1 MTVEVPIWR
10 RWLGH
15 AAGMLL
21 PALAITA
28 MAVPTAAAQDGNPW
42 SDVQK
47 IGTLGDS
54 GIAASGRNVYVAYGS
69 DPVYVRRSTDE
80 GATFSEAI
88 LLSQDGVMHE
98 TDSLAA
104 EGSDVFAITFK
115 RTGWRRDWCCARD
128 VGDLV
133 LHRST
138 DSGASWLPAFPLTTS
153 GDAFRVSI
161 AVALPYVHVVWSDF
175 RGDRWAIYY
184 RRSTDSGATW
194 EPEQRLVAPGLEETN
209 RPQIAALGES
219 VHFVWMDNRDG
230 NGPCYT
236 LPHCTETYYMRSFD
250 AGASWSAAR
259 RLTFNRSQKPLL
271 SGRPDVAAFATGAVF
286 VAYDQDLEFG
296 QSSAQHGLYSPDRGQ
311 TWEAPFRLGHTPK
324 AQTHASV
331 AALGRTGGV
340 AWFDR
345 RYGSNAEVFVR
356 VTEDSGRT
364 WHDEERVSFTP
375 GESSTPHVAFTPGF
389 LHVVWL
395 ETQNGGLLYRRR
407 AIHATNGVVSQ
418 RVGR

>member
-1 MTVEVPIWR
+1 MTIEMPMRR
-10 RWLGH
+10 RWLGR
-15 AAGMLL
+15 AAGMLFA
-21 PALAITA
+21 ALAIMA
-28 MAVPTAAAQDGNPW
+28 MAAPTEPVQGGNAW
-42 SDVQK
+42 SDFQK

-80 GATFSEAI
+80 GATFSEPI

-98 TDSLAA
+98 TDSLTA
-104 EGSDVFAITFK
+104 EASDVFAITFR
-115 RTGWRRDWCCARD
+115 RTGWRRDWCCGRD

-138 DSGASWLPAFPLTTS
+138 DFGAAWLPEVPLTTA
-153 GDAFRVSI
+153 GGAFRVSI
-161 AVALPYVHVVWSDF
+161 AVSLPYVHVVWSDF

-209 RPQIAALGES
+209 RPQIAAFGKA
-219 VHFVWMDNRDG
+219 VHMVWMDNRDG

-259 RLTFNRSQKPLL
+259 RLTFNRPQKPLL
-271 SGRPDVAAFATGAVF
+271 SGRPDVAAFANGAVF
-286 VAYDQDLEFG
+286 IAYDQDLEFG
-296 QSSAQHGLYSPDRGQ
+296 KGGAQHGLYSPDRGQ
-311 TWEAPFRLGHTPK
+311 TWQAPFRLGHTPQ
-324 AQTHASV
+324 AQTHPSV
-331 AALGRTGGV
+331 AALGRNGVV

-345 RYGSNAEVFVR
+345 RFGSNTEIFVR

-364 WHDEERVSFTP
+364 WHDEERVSFTS

-389 LHVVWL
+389 MHVVWL

-407 AIHATNGVVSQ
+407 AIDQTHGAKTSP
-418 RVGR
+418 